1 MSGLSTRPSGSGA
14 ADPAADRLRRARTA
28 LLAGFLLQ
36 GTTFALLVTRI
47 PGIQKQYGVSDSQ
60 LTVFLAAVPI
70 LAGAGSIAS
79 EQIVKRTTARGVL
92 RVVQPA
98 VCLTLVLVALGHQLW
113 SLGLALAAFGLLVG
127 ALDASMNML
136 GVGLQHRYGRSIMIG
151 FHAAFSLGGIIGAL
165 LAGAG
170 AHSRLIVLFGA
181 AAAVLAPAAVV
192 AGRFLPGPAE
202 LGSAVQ
208 EAAAAA
214 ARSIPWR
221 PLLPLCAAMAFA
233 YIADSTVSN
242 WSAKYLTG
250 TLHSGDGLGA
260 FGYAGYMV
268 AMLAGRALGDRAVQ
282 RFGAVPVV
290 RTGAAVASVGF
301 LIAALAPTAWV
312 GIAGFTVLGAGICAI
327 IPQVFAAGGRLF
339 PADSDAAVA
348 RLNLFNYVG
357 FLIGSP
363 LVGAIA
369 GAGSYRW
376 ALGAPLL
383 LVLAVLPL
391 GRHFAP
397 ARHQPLPLDHAV
409 SPARPV

>member
-1 MSGLSTRPSGSGA
+1 MTTEV
-14 ADPAADRLRRARTA
+14 PARLRRARTA
-28 LLAGFLLQ
+28 LLVSFLLQ

-47 PGIQKQYGVSDSQ
+47 PGIQRQYGLSDGT

-70 LAGAGSIAS
+70 LAGVGSISS
-79 EQIVKRTTARGVL
+79 EQLVKRTSPRAVL

-98 VCLTLVLVALGHQLW
+98 LCLTLVGVGLGHRLW
-113 SLGLALAAFGLLVG
+113 ALALALAAFGLLVG

-136 GVGLQHRYGRSIMIG
+136 GVGLQHRYGRSIMLG
-151 FHAAFSLGGIIGAL
+151 FHAGFSAGGILGAL
-165 LAGAG
+165 LASGG
-170 AHSRLIVLFGA
+170 AHLHLAVLFGGCMLL
-181 AAAVLAPAAVV
+181 VIPAALV
-192 AGRFLPGPAE
+192 AGRFHAGPEE

-250 TLHSGDGLGA
+250 TLHSGDRVGA
-260 FGYAGYMV
+260 LGYAGYMV
-268 AMLAGRALGDRAVQ
+268 ALLLGRTFGDRWVQ
-282 RFGAVPVV
+282 RL
-290 RTGAAVASVGF
+290 GAAVVVRAGGAVAALGF
-301 LIAALAPTAWV
+301 GIAAVAPAPWA
-312 GIAGFTVLGAGICAI
+312 GIAGFTVLGIGICAV

-339 PADSDAAVA
+339 PHDSDAAVA

-357 FLIGSP
+357 FLVGSP

-369 GAGSYRW
+369 GASSYRW
-376 ALGAPLL
+376 ALLAPLL
-383 LVLAVLPL
+383 LVLVVVPL
-391 GRHFAP
+391 AGHFAP
-397 ARHQPLPLDHAV
+397 AGSEPLALEHAT
-409 SPARPV
+409 SRA